1 MDYNGLRES
10 FITESTNPQP
20 LFISEVMVN
29 TSIFPEYLP
38 SDPGV
43 YSCILEIIDQANN
56 SEYVR
61 RVVIYDD
68 SSDITVNTSH
78 RFYVSSANTFTDYL
92 WQTEY
97 NLNSVSDVRVTWE
110 GLFANSLHTEEHF
123 LSNVLDYEPRLSD
136 NIRRHNYKRILDEY
150 DDNEGKR
157 TINSIQNIQ
166 GVVKF
171 EIYNEIVDSEKNE
184 SPQNGWVEISPIAE
198 NSSLQMASGVLYDG
212 VIQQIW
218 IRAFDIMNNSKTQS
232 TVIHFD
238 QTGPE
243 HFLTSVDYNIVGGR
257 HTFTS
262 R

>member
-1 MDYNGLRES
+1 MEYSGLREPV
-10 FITESTNPQP
+10 ITEYTNPQP
-20 LFISEVMVN
+20 LFIYEIIAN

-38 SDPGV
+38 SNPGV
-43 YSCILEIIDQANN
+43 YSCILEIIDNANN

-61 RVVIYDD
+61 RVVVYDD

-97 NLNSVSDVRVTWE
+97 NLNSVNDVRVTWE
-110 GLFANSLHTEEHF
+110 GLFANILHTEEHF
-123 LSNVLDYEPRLSD
+123 LSSVLDYEPRLSD

-150 DDNEGKR
+150 DDNEGER
-157 TINSIQNIQ
+157 SINSIQNIH
-166 GVVKF
+166 GIVKF
-171 EIYNEIVDSEKNE
+171 EIYSEIVQSEKTE
-184 SPQNGWVEISPIAE
+184 SPPNGWVEISPIVE
-198 NSSLQMASGVLYDG
+198 NSSLQMTSGLLYDG

-232 TVIHFD
+232 TVVHFD
-238 QTGPE
+238 QSGPE
-243 HFLTSVDYNIVGGR
+243 NFLTSVDYNIAGGN
-257 HTFTS
+257 HMFTS